1 MEKDKIEIIKKCVKE
16 KSCKV
21 LCDLKD
27 KFCVICCK
35 GLFCNENE
43 GMVCDRDLD
52 NIILFLKKIKI
63 F

>member
-43 GMVCDRDLD
+43 GMSL
-52 NIILFLKKIKI
+52 
-63 F
+63 